1 MKKKLKKI
9 RIFMCKMIMMCT
21 LFLTACSSDKV
32 LFVENSSESAMENTA
47 ILEKSQEMSAAQN
60 PAAKESA
67 QNPAAKE
74 SAQKTDAEED
84 LLVSE
89 TQDEA
94 AALAAV
100 QTKVTYIVVHVCGAV
115 EHPGVYE
122 LKENSRVM
130 DAVTAAGG
138 LSEDADSEYVNLASI
153 LADEDKV
160 RIPTK
165 EEVTMLSEGKI
176 TESDIGV
183 TNQKS
188 SEITDENTDGS
199 TSDKVNINTA
209 DSAQLCTLPGIGQ
222 TRAESILAYRREHG
236 SFSKIEDIMQVS
248 GIKESSFQKI
258 KDRITVN

>member
-32 LFVENSSESAMENTA
+32 LFVENSSESAMENTV
-47 ILEKSQEMSAAQN
+47 ILEKSQEMSA
-60 PAAKESA
+60 A